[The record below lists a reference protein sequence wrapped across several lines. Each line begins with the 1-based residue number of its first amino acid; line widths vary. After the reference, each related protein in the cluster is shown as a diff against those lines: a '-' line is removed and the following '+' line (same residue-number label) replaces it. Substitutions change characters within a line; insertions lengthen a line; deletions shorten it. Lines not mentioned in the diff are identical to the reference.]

1 MQTVE
6 KNQFSGYPRYD
17 DSVGI
22 RNYLGIIPTVDCCN
36 EMAVTIAAEI
46 ENAIPLPHFGR
57 CVFLGK
63 DQLRLFHVLSNIGK
77 NPNLGGVM
85 VVGTGCEPHSA
96 EELAQEISLSKKP
109 VEVIAI
115 KDSDNYSDA
124 LQKGKEKA
132 KKLAQKI
139 FSQKKEFFSL
149 KYITLAIKCGGS
161 DATSGIASNI
171 IAGMMAD
178 YTIEQ
183 GGKVLFTETP
193 ELIGAEHFLAKRA
206 INHEVSRKLLAVVQ
220 RQEQRMLQM
229 GVDIRRC
236 EPTPGNIQGGL
247 TTIEEKSLGAIAKSG
262 TSPLQDVL
270 EAGEKPNQ
278 PGLYFID
285 GPSHTTEIFSNVA
298 AAGAQILLFSI
309 GGGIPAMLP
318 IGPAHS
324 GQFPLMPIVRMTG
337 NPHQNKSVIDTMDVD
352 VSGIISRSESYQKGF
367 EGTLKLFFDVLS
379 EEKLTKA
386 EKGTKYLEPL
396 NIYFEGPL
404 V

>member
-1 MQTVE
+1 MK
-6 KNQFSGYPRYD
+6 KNQFWGYGRNN

-36 EMAVTIAAEI
+36 ELAVSIAREI
-46 ENAIPLPHFGR
+46 ENALPLPHIGR

-63 DQLRLFHVLSNIGK
+63 DQLRLFHILSNIGK
-77 NPNLGGVM
+77 NPNLGGVL
-85 VVGTGCEPHSA
+85 VVGTGCEPHAA

-109 VEVIAI
+109 VEVITI
-115 KDSDNYSDA
+115 KDSVNYHKA

-132 KKLAQKI
+132 KKLARKV
-139 FSQKKEFFSL
+139 FSRKKDLFPMS
-149 KYITLAIKCGGS
+149 YITLAIKCGGS
-161 DATSGIASNI
+161 DTTSGIASNI

-178 YTIEQ
+178 YIIEQ

-193 ELIGAEHFLAKRA
+193 ELIGAEQFLAKRA
-206 INHEVSRKLLAVVQ
+206 VSHEVSRKILAVVQ
-220 RQEQRMLQM
+220 RQEKRMLQM

-262 TSPLQDVL
+262 TGPLQDVL
-270 EAGEKPNQ
+270 EAGEKPEQ

-318 IGPAHS
+318 IGPAHP

-337 NPHQNKSVIDTMDVD
+337 NPHQNQSVIDTMDID
-352 VSGIISRSESYQKGF
+352 VSTIISRSESYQKSF
-367 EGTLKLFFDVLS
+367 ERVLSFLLEVLS
-379 EEKLTKA
+379 EERLTRA
-386 EKGTKYLEPL
+386 EQGTKYWEPL
-396 NIYFEGPL
+396 QIYFEGPL
-404 V
+404 I